1 MSDKCFF
8 CDRDITYIGGTN
20 PLIKNIK
27 CPNCGTYSISDMM
40 YSAYSK
46 GLKDDEL
53 VINKHLISGF
63 IREMNE
69 LEIPLKTITSGVDY
83 ELFYKNS
90 FIPLTPLDKADKIL
104 KHIFRKTSFYG
115 EEIDLTQQ
123 YAIAYARN
131 SAEFINLINLL
142 YEMQYISSKN
152 SKGHFLTASGYKKI
166 EELESRN
173 KASKQAFVAMWFDD
187 ELKDIYDKY
196 IYKAIDEAKFKPVR
210 IDGKEHINKICDE
223 IIAEIRKSRFI
234 VADFTGQ
241 RGGVYYEAGFAH
253 GLGIPVIWTCRKDDI
268 EKLHFDIRQY
278 NCIIWET
285 GQELYERLKA
295 RIEAVIV

>member
-1 MSDKCFF
+1 MFF
-8 CDRDITYIGGTN
+8 CDRDIILEGYE
-20 PLIKNIK
+20 IKKIK
-27 CPNCGTYSISDMM
+27 CPNCGIYSISDRM
-40 YSAYSK
+40 YKVFLNPNS
-46 GLKDDEL
+46 LKDDEL
-53 VINKHLISGF
+53 ESNKHLISGF

-69 LEIPLKTITSGVDY
+69 LGIPLETITSVVDY
-83 ELFYKNS
+83 EQFYNNS
-90 FIPLTPLDKADKIL
+90 FIPITPLDKADKIL
-104 KHIFRKTSFYG
+104 KHIFRKTTFFG

-131 SAEFINLINLL
+131 SAEFLNLINLL

-152 SKGHFLTASGYKKI
+152 SKGYFLTASGYKKI

-241 RGGVYYEAGFAH
+241 RGGVYYEAGFAQ
-253 GLGIPVIWTCRKDDI
+253 GLGIPVIWTCREDYA

-285 GQELYERLKA
+285 GDDLYKKLKD

>member
-1 MSDKCFF
+1 MSNKCFF

-20 PLIKNIK
+20 PLIRNIK
-27 CPNCGTYSISDMM
+27 CPNCGTYSISDML
-40 YSAYSK
+40 YQAYSK

-53 VINKHLISGF
+53 ESNKHLISGF

-69 LEIPLKTITSGVDY
+69 LGIPIEPIDNKVNY
-83 ELFYKNS
+83 EQFYNNS
-90 FIPLTPLDKADKIL
+90 FIPITPLDKADKIL

-115 EEIDLTQQ
+115 EEINLTQQ
-123 YAIAYARN
+123 YAIAYAKK
-131 SAEFINLINLL
+131 SQEFLNLINLL
-142 YEMQYISSKN
+142 YEMNYINSKN
-152 SKGHFLTASGYKKI
+152 SGGVFLTSSSYKKI

-173 KASKQAFVAMWFDD
+173 KDSKQAFVAMWFNP
-187 ELKDIYDKY
+187 ELKNIYDNY
-196 IYKAIDEAKFKPVR
+196 IFKAIDEAKFKPLR

-223 IIAEIRKSRFI
+223 IIADIRKSRFI
-234 VADFTGQ
+234 VADFTGH
-241 RGGVYYEAGFAH
+241 RGGVYYETGFAH

-268 EKLHFDIRQY
+268 DNLHFDIRQY

-285 GQELYERLKA
+285 GDDLYKRLKD

>member
-1 MSDKCFF
+1 LILGVLAMEFF
-8 CDRDITYIGGTN
+8 HFMRGF
-20 PLIKNIK
+20 L
-27 CPNCGTYSISDMM
+27 S
-40 YSAYSK
+40 SAVLGFYFTENNSK
-46 GLKDDEL
+46 GSEDNEL
-53 VINKHLISGF
+53 VRNKHLLSGF

-83 ELFYKNS
+83 ELFNKNS

-115 EEIDLTQQ
+115 EGIDLTQQ

-131 SAEFINLINLL
+131 SAEFLNLINLL
-142 YEMQYISSKN
+142 YEMRYISSKN
-152 SKGHFLTASGYKKI
+152 SKGCFLTASGYKKI

-173 KASKQAFVAMWFDD
+173 KASKQAFVAMWFND
-187 ELKDIYDKY
+187 ELKDIYDNY
-196 IYKAIDEAKFKPVR
+196 IYKAINEAKFKPLR

-253 GLGIPVIWTCRKDDI
+253 GLGIPVIWTCRKKDI
-268 EKLHFDIRQY
+268 DELHFDIRQY